1 MQSASLRA
9 SASAAHPASD
19 VTLSPPRKGRR
30 LTWRPVVC
38 ARKDSK
44 KPVNSV
50 VWSAGRCVRERR
62 YPIEDIGD
70 PSRIRTCNPRSR
82 NPLLYPVELWDRRGL
97 HSIANM
103 KNPLSRQVGCEPFS
117 LFRRQILS
125 GGTGLRSSSTQCCAP
140 SISGVARLAPAMS
153 HATFSPPSSIAMS
166 PSPFS
171 ALLYVTRR
179 SSAQG
184 APS

>member
-1 MQSASLRA
+1 MEQIVRVGKLLISLVSAR
-9 SASAAHPASD
+9 SALLHGNRQKNEPET
-19 VTLSPPRKGRR
+19 VRKC
-30 LTWRPVVC
+30 LKSEV
-38 ARKDSK
+38 
-44 KPVNSV
+44 
-50 VWSAGRCVRERR
+50 
-62 YPIEDIGD
+62 YIGD
-70 PSRIRTCNPRSR
+70 PSRTRTCNPRSR

-103 KNPLSRQVGCEPFS
+103 KNPLSSQVGCEPFS
-117 LFRRQILS
+117 PFRRQIRS
-125 GGTGLRSSSTQCCAP
+125 GGTALRSSSTQCCAP

-153 HATFSPPSSIAMS
+153 HATFSAPSSVAMS